1 MKEENEEKLPQ
12 NENYESKKI
21 KPSLMSDL
29 KDRQNKKYSKTK
41 EKEYKKR
48 DENITVNNIYKSK
61 EKIMNQNEESKEN
74 YNQKYNNNTPLSS
87 HRTFVNKIIV
97 NENLNNDKEINKR
110 KIYVDLNNFYNEN
123 KTNTNNTEN
132 KNEIINQRNLFCDN
146 SIRTCQY
153 TILTFFPLALL
164 NQFKTA
170 FNWFFLIYIIIACIP
185 ILSDKS
191 VAAEV
196 SPFIV
201 VIIISL
207 FKEAIEDYRK
217 YINDKK
223 SNNTPVLIYKQ
234 NRFYKDKC
242 QSIKVGNIIKIYKDE
257 LIPAD
262 VLIVKSSLKSGLCY
276 MQTSNLDGENALKPR
291 EAFNLTQ
298 DNIFNK
304 SKIINKL
311 FNYQKEHF
319 FIEVLPP
326 NKDIYNIEGTVF
338 YDKNKNYIS
347 IKNILLRGARLKN
360 VDYVY
365 GIVLYSGHDTKL
377 MQNIGHSSLK
387 MSSIDIKLNYIIL
400 IIFIICIII
409 NIISSLLGISIRESL
424 LPNYDE
430 GDINAEYV
438 LYYRDKETRKNYL
451 EIIRIITNNFLI
463 YNTFIPISI
472 IISNAFCKILQ
483 TIYLQQFSPEYKEDK
498 DDKIKCF
505 STGLLDELGNVKY
518 IFSDKTGTLTKN
530 EMVFRGCSIYTQLFD
545 DSSNNNN
552 DSMTDSFYA
561 QSFLNLQYPNTSALS
576 RKNISFNEST
586 KMATNLSKLSSSKI
600 SENFGLNNFLR
611 FLQNNITF
619 KNNAYQNITPFN
631 SVGEAI
637 EHFFINIII
646 NHDVLIEYNDK
657 NEINF
662 QGPSPDEITLV
673 TAAYEFGFC
682 FVSRENNIISIELHD
697 QNGNIKEKQYK
708 ILQKFDFTSERQCSS
723 IIVEDNISKRKILYI
738 KGSDRKIFNSLDEYS
753 LKNIHPKTKQHV
765 DQFAKQGLRT
775 LCYGFKYIKNN
786 DYEKWEK
793 EYIETK
799 YKSMTNKELCGV
811 LDLLINRI
819 ESNVVLL
826 GVSALED
833 KLQNEVEK
841 DIKKFIEAGINF
853 WMITGD
859 KMDTAESIGYSC
871 GIFSEDCEVYK
882 IKDTN
887 NVQQVINTMK
897 DISQKIDKI
906 DYELNNITQNHHEK
920 MVRNKII
927 PDDEKYRKLRKY
939 RNRFNSFNI
948 EINNENQ
955 NDVKNKIE
963 GKSMNVHHK
972 KLNENN
978 QLNDNIKQIED
989 KYKINPEKELEKNP
1003 KTINENIH
1011 SIEINDQINSH
1022 INKEKK
1028 NVSQFKSLNKEKDN
1042 EYKNKQFFQLIKK
1055 TNEGS
1060 IHSKESENK
1069 IIFKYMAKNIENAS
1083 GDISMIKN
1091 DVKKFRQSIKSSEIF
1106 ESNENYQNMNSSN
1119 ERNQKEEQKLE
1130 IKDNKNDYKE
1140 NNENTKIKKYKD
1152 IPLEEKQFIEY
1163 FDFCQKELYKCAI
1176 KHSERLKIF
1185 KIKYL
1190 YPKPIDNEYN
1200 FKKIKSKFSLMLEGS
1215 AITTCMTDGEAA
1227 DLFWGL
1233 IQRSRSLICCRA
1245 SPSQKSQIVNFIKKK
1260 TDSITLAIGDGGND
1274 VNMIRTSNVG
1284 IGIFGKEGYQAA
1296 YNSDYAISQFKYLKR
1311 LLFYDGRITL
1321 RRNTYFL
1328 YHYFFKN
1335 FIFTMVL
1342 FWFGLNSCF
1351 SGGNYYDDYYSMGF
1365 NSFATVVLI
1374 AVYEILHEDFDPD
1387 FSSFKEKE
1395 KNLLK
1400 NLLPDIY
1407 KQFRDSY
1414 PFNLVKFFSI
1424 FIISI
1429 LLSYI
1434 CYIIPTYSFT
1444 YNYYG
1449 SNQIGYQYSIRDTS
1463 FVTYISI
1470 LLIHYLIIAIDTNS
1484 YNTGIIIFYIIQLI
1498 ITFIFL
1504 VFCDQGNDDF
1514 EIYNSLTLML
1524 SNANTW
1530 LTLLLTIYLCFLLFF
1545 ILRRAEYFFGGFI
1558 ENNIMQRN
1566 FKDYFIEKFYQK
1578 KVEQMTRV
1586 VRSVA
1591 KFKRIFYHQNEGEQD
1606 DNLADQKMRK
1616 IVDEFKI
1623 MQKNTFIKKS
1633 KSYIKLNKT

>member
-97 NENLNNDKEINKR
+97 NENLNNDKEVNKR

-972 KLNENN
+972 KLKENN
-978 QLNDNIKQIED
+978 QLNDNISQIED
-989 KYKINPEKELEKNP
+989 KYKINPEKELEKNL
-1003 KTINENIH
+1003 KINENIN
-1011 SIEINDQINSH
+1011 SIEINDQINFH

-1028 NVSQFKSLNKEKDN
+1028 NISQLKSLNKEKDN

-1163 FDFCQKELYKCAI
+1163 FDSCQKELYKCAI

-1616 IVDEFKI
+1616 IVDDYKFKK
-1623 MQKNTFIKKS
+1623 KNTIRKNKS
-1633 KSYIKLNKT
+1633 NLK

>member
-619 KNNAYQNITPFN
+619 KNNPYQNITPFN

-897 DISQKIDKI
+897 NISQKIDKI

-972 KLNENN
+972 KLKENN
-978 QLNDNIKQIED
+978 QLNDNISQIED
-989 KYKINPEKELEKNP
+989 KYKINPEKELEKNL
-1003 KTINENIH
+1003 KINENIN
-1011 SIEINDQINSH
+1011 SIEINDQINFH

-1028 NVSQFKSLNKEKDN
+1028 NISQLKSLNKEKDN

-1163 FDFCQKELYKCAI
+1163 FDSCQKELYKCAI

>member
-1 MKEENEEKLPQ
+1 
-12 NENYESKKI
+12 
-21 KPSLMSDL
+21 MSDL

-97 NENLNNDKEINKR
+97 NENLNNDKEIKKR

-132 KNEIINQRNLFCDN
+132 ENEIINQRNLFCDN

-298 DNIFNK
+298 DNIINK

-311 FNYQKEHF
+311 FNYEKEHF

-400 IIFIICIII
+400 IIFVICIII

-561 QSFLNLQYPNTSALS
+561 QSFLNLQYPNTSTLS

-682 FVSRENNIISIELHD
+682 FVSRENNVISIELHD

-978 QLNDNIKQIED
+978 QLNDNISQIED
-989 KYKINPEKELEKNP
+989 KYKINPEKELEKNL
-1003 KTINENIH
+1003 KINENIH

-1022 INKEKK
+1022 INKGKK
-1028 NVSQFKSLNKEKDN
+1028 NVSQLKSLNKEKDN

-1449 SNQIGYQYSIRDTS
+1449 SNQIGYQYSIWDTS

-1591 KFKRIFYHQNEGEQD
+1591 KFKRIYYNQNEGEQD

>member
-123 KTNTNNTEN
+123 KTNTNNNEN

-400 IIFIICIII
+400 IIFIVCIII

-978 QLNDNIKQIED
+978 QLNDNISQIED
-989 KYKINPEKELEKNP
+989 KYKINPEKELEKNL
-1003 KTINENIH
+1003 KINENIN
-1011 SIEINDQINSH
+1011 SIEINDQINFH
-1022 INKEKK
+1022 IIKEKK
-1028 NVSQFKSLNKEKDN
+1028 NISQLKSLNKEKDN

-1163 FDFCQKELYKCAI
+1163 FDSCQKELYKCAI

>member
-21 KPSLMSDL
+21 KLSLMSDL

-48 DENITVNNIYKSK
+48 DENITVNNIYESK

-887 NVQQVINTMK
+887 NVQQVVNTMK

-972 KLNENN
+972 KLKENN
-978 QLNDNIKQIED
+978 QLNDNISQIED

-1011 SIEINDQINSH
+1011 SIEINDQINFH
-1022 INKEKK
+1022 IIKEKK
-1028 NVSQFKSLNKEKDN
+1028 NISQLKSLNKEKDN

-1163 FDFCQKELYKCAI
+1163 FDSCQKELYKCAI

>member
-978 QLNDNIKQIED
+978 QLNDNISQIED
-989 KYKINPEKELEKNP
+989 KYKINPEKELEKNL
-1003 KTINENIH
+1003 KINENIN

>member
-631 SVGEAI
+631 S
-637 EHFFINIII
+637 
-646 NHDVLIEYNDK
+646 
-657 NEINF
+657 
-662 QGPSPDEITLV
+662 
-673 TAAYEFGFC
+673 
-682 FVSRENNIISIELHD
+682 
-697 QNGNIKEKQYK
+697 
-708 ILQKFDFTSERQCSS
+708 
-723 IIVEDNISKRKILYI
+723 
-738 KGSDRKIFNSLDEYS
+738 
-753 LKNIHPKTKQHV
+753 
-765 DQFAKQGLRT
+765 
-775 LCYGFKYIKNN
+775 
-786 DYEKWEK
+786 
-793 EYIETK
+793 
-799 YKSMTNKELCGV
+799 
-811 LDLLINRI
+811 
-819 ESNVVLL
+819 
-826 GVSALED
+826 
-833 KLQNEVEK
+833 
-841 DIKKFIEAGINF
+841 
-853 WMITGD
+853 
-859 KMDTAESIGYSC
+859 
-871 GIFSEDCEVYK
+871 
-882 IKDTN
+882 
-887 NVQQVINTMK
+887 
-897 DISQKIDKI
+897 
-906 DYELNNITQNHHEK
+906 
-920 MVRNKII
+920 
-927 PDDEKYRKLRKY
+927 
-939 RNRFNSFNI
+939 
-948 EINNENQ
+948 
-955 NDVKNKIE
+955 
-963 GKSMNVHHK
+963 
-972 KLNENN
+972 
-978 QLNDNIKQIED
+978 
-989 KYKINPEKELEKNP
+989 
-1003 KTINENIH
+1003 
-1011 SIEINDQINSH
+1011 
-1022 INKEKK
+1022 
-1028 NVSQFKSLNKEKDN
+1028 
-1042 EYKNKQFFQLIKK
+1042 
-1055 TNEGS
+1055 
-1060 IHSKESENK
+1060 
-1069 IIFKYMAKNIENAS
+1069 
-1083 GDISMIKN
+1083 
-1091 DVKKFRQSIKSSEIF
+1091 
-1106 ESNENYQNMNSSN
+1106 
-1119 ERNQKEEQKLE
+1119 
-1130 IKDNKNDYKE
+1130 
-1140 NNENTKIKKYKD
+1140 
-1152 IPLEEKQFIEY
+1152 
-1163 FDFCQKELYKCAI
+1163 
-1176 KHSERLKIF
+1176 
-1185 KIKYL
+1185 
-1190 YPKPIDNEYN
+1190 
-1200 FKKIKSKFSLMLEGS
+1200 
-1215 AITTCMTDGEAA
+1215 
-1227 DLFWGL
+1227 
-1233 IQRSRSLICCRA
+1233 
-1245 SPSQKSQIVNFIKKK
+1245 
-1260 TDSITLAIGDGGND
+1260 
-1274 VNMIRTSNVG
+1274 
-1284 IGIFGKEGYQAA
+1284 
-1296 YNSDYAISQFKYLKR
+1296 
-1311 LLFYDGRITL
+1311 
-1321 RRNTYFL
+1321 
-1328 YHYFFKN
+1328 
-1335 FIFTMVL
+1335 
-1342 FWFGLNSCF
+1342 
-1351 SGGNYYDDYYSMGF
+1351 
-1365 NSFATVVLI
+1365 
-1374 AVYEILHEDFDPD
+1374 
-1387 FSSFKEKE
+1387 
-1395 KNLLK
+1395 
-1400 NLLPDIY
+1400 
-1407 KQFRDSY
+1407 
-1414 PFNLVKFFSI
+1414 
-1424 FIISI
+1424 
-1429 LLSYI
+1429 
-1434 CYIIPTYSFT
+1434 
-1444 YNYYG
+1444 
-1449 SNQIGYQYSIRDTS
+1449 
-1463 FVTYISI
+1463 
-1470 LLIHYLIIAIDTNS
+1470 
-1484 YNTGIIIFYIIQLI
+1484 
-1498 ITFIFL
+1498 
-1504 VFCDQGNDDF
+1504 
-1514 EIYNSLTLML
+1514 
-1524 SNANTW
+1524 
-1530 LTLLLTIYLCFLLFF
+1530 
-1545 ILRRAEYFFGGFI
+1545 
-1558 ENNIMQRN
+1558 
-1566 FKDYFIEKFYQK
+1566 
-1578 KVEQMTRV
+1578 
-1586 VRSVA
+1586 
-1591 KFKRIFYHQNEGEQD
+1591 
-1606 DNLADQKMRK
+1606 
-1616 IVDEFKI
+1616 
-1623 MQKNTFIKKS
+1623 
-1633 KSYIKLNKT
+1633 

>member
-972 KLNENN
+972 KLKENN
-978 QLNDNIKQIED
+978 QLNDNISQIED

>member
-132 KNEIINQRNLFCDN
+132 ENEIINQRNLFCDN

-682 FVSRENNIISIELHD
+682 FVSRENNVISIELHD

-972 KLNENN
+972 KLKENN
-978 QLNDNIKQIED
+978 QLNDNISQIED
-989 KYKINPEKELEKNP
+989 KYKINPEKELEKNL
-1003 KTINENIH
+1003 KINENIN
-1011 SIEINDQINSH
+1011 SIEINDQINFH

-1028 NVSQFKSLNKEKDN
+1028 NISQLKSLNKEKDN

-1163 FDFCQKELYKCAI
+1163 FDSCQKELYKCAI

-1498 ITFIFL
+1498 ITFILL

>member
-972 KLNENN
+972 KLKENN
-978 QLNDNIKQIED
+978 QLNDNISQIED
-989 KYKINPEKELEKNP
+989 KYKINPEKELEKNL
-1003 KTINENIH
+1003 KINENIN
-1011 SIEINDQINSH
+1011 SIEINDQINFH

-1028 NVSQFKSLNKEKDN
+1028 NISQLKSLNKEKDN

-1163 FDFCQKELYKCAI
+1163 FDSCQKELYKCAI